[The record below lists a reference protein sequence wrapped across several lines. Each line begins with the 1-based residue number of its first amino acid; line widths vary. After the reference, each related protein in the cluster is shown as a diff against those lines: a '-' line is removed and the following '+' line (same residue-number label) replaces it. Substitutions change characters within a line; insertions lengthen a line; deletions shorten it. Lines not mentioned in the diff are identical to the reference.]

1 MKTLDTLIHK
11 YNVPGPRYTSYPT
24 VPFWKEEPISVDL
37 WKDRLSKQINDSHSR
52 EVSVYIHLPF
62 CESLCTL
69 CGCHKRITKNHEV
82 EIPYLQG
89 VKKEW
94 ELYLSLLGQLKIK
107 ELHLGGGTPTFFS
120 PENLSKFLTSILGA
134 SSIESSSLSI
144 EAHPNSTT
152 VEHLKLLRKL
162 GFNRI
167 SFGIQDYNPVVQKA
181 IHRIQTYNQVKDVHY
196 KAKKLGF
203 ASINHDL
210 VYGLPFQT
218 MDGWIDT
225 INKTLELQPE
235 RIALYS
241 YAHVPWIKGN
251 GQRGFQDMD
260 LPKNVEK
267 LVLYQEALE
276 RLTAA
281 GYISVG
287 MDHFSLPSDELAIA
301 LKTGKLHRNFMG
313 YTIQSTRASIGLGM
327 SAISDSWTSYAQ
339 NTKSLEEYLES
350 INKGLLPI
358 VKGHFLTKK
367 EMAIRKVILNLM
379 CTYST
384 EIPEELSNEQYLSN
398 VKKRLA
404 ELISD
409 NLVSWNEKS
418 VSVTSK
424 GLPFIRNVCMAFDSD
439 LMDFTY
445 QKPLFST
452 TI

>member
-1 MKTLDTLIHK
+1 
-11 YNVPGPRYTSYPT
+11 
-24 VPFWKEEPISVDL
+24 
-37 WKDRLSKQINDSHSR
+37 
-52 EVSVYIHLPF
+52 
-62 CESLCTL
+62 
-69 CGCHKRITKNHEV
+69 
-82 EIPYLQG
+82 
-89 VKKEW
+89 
-94 ELYLSLLGQLKIK
+94 
-107 ELHLGGGTPTFFS
+107 
-120 PENLSKFLTSILGA
+120 
-134 SSIESSSLSI
+134 
-144 EAHPNSTT
+144 
-152 VEHLKLLRKL
+152 
-162 GFNRI
+162 
-167 SFGIQDYNPVVQKA
+167 
-181 IHRIQTYNQVKDVHY
+181 
-196 KAKKLGF
+196 
-203 ASINHDL
+203 
-210 VYGLPFQT
+210 
-218 MDGWIDT
+218 
-225 INKTLELQPE
+225 
-235 RIALYS
+235 
-241 YAHVPWIKGN
+241 
-251 GQRGFQDMD
+251 
-260 LPKNVEK
+260 
-267 LVLYQEALE
+267 
-276 RLTAA
+276 
-281 GYISVG
+281 

-301 LKTGKLHRNFMG
+301 MKLGKLHRNFMG

>member
-1 MKTLDTLIHK
+1 
-11 YNVPGPRYTSYPT
+11 
-24 VPFWKEEPISVDL
+24 
-37 WKDRLSKQINDSHSR
+37 
-52 EVSVYIHLPF
+52 
-62 CESLCTL
+62 
-69 CGCHKRITKNHEV
+69 
-82 EIPYLQG
+82 
-89 VKKEW
+89 
-94 ELYLSLLGQLKIK
+94 
-107 ELHLGGGTPTFFS
+107 
-120 PENLSKFLTSILGA
+120 
-134 SSIESSSLSI
+134 
-144 EAHPNSTT
+144 
-152 VEHLKLLRKL
+152 
-162 GFNRI
+162 
-167 SFGIQDYNPVVQKA
+167 
-181 IHRIQTYNQVKDVHY
+181 
-196 KAKKLGF
+196 
-203 ASINHDL
+203 
-210 VYGLPFQT
+210 
-218 MDGWIDT
+218 
-225 INKTLELQPE
+225 
-235 RIALYS
+235 
-241 YAHVPWIKGN
+241 
-251 GQRGFQDMD
+251 

-281 GYISVG
+281 GYVSVG

-301 LKTGKLHRNFMG
+301 MKLGKLHRNFMG